1 MRTGN
6 NGNVVHDGSYAVNR
20 RALSNALLLAF
31 ATMRAHKLRSLLTVL
46 GVIMGTGTIIGVGS
60 ILNGFD
66 GAMTAVL
73 RSFGPNS
80 IIVFKFPVGFRVNN
94 LSPEER
100 TRKNLT
106 FTDVINIRDRC
117 KAVKEVSAMLF
128 PNRNTINVHY
138 QSNDMYD
145 VNLFGTDEGYA
156 NGGQVDIHLGRF
168 FTEEENRL
176 RAPVA
181 VVGQDI
187 EKGLFANVDP
197 IGKTIN
203 VDGHEF
209 QVIGTML
216 RPAASFFGD
225 TDNRVLLPYFSMQR
239 LYPGARENA
248 IVVNAENGRLAEAL
262 DEVRTILRIDRRV
275 PYNKPDDFALSTADQ
290 MVADFRQIT
299 AMTFLV
305 MAVLSS
311 IGLLVGGIGVMN
323 IMLVSVTERTQEIG
337 VRKALGARRSDII
350 LQFLL
355 EAAVLTSLG
364 GLMGILF
371 GWSIALISRLFFQ
384 SLNATVPMWAAVV
397 GIVMSAAVGI
407 FFGIWPANKAARL
420 DPVEALRH
428 E

>member
-1 MRTGN
+1 M
-6 NGNVVHDGSYAVNR
+6 NR

-31 ATMRAHKLRSLLTVL
+31 GTMRAHKMRSFLTVL
-46 GVIMGTGTIIGVGS
+46 GVIMGTGTIIGVGA

-80 IIVFKFPVGFRVNN
+80 IIVFKFPVGFRVTN

-100 TRKNLT
+100 TRKDLT
-106 FTDVINIRDRC
+106 FTNVVNIRERC
-117 KAVKEVSAMLF
+117 KAVKEVSPMLF
-128 PNRNTINVHY
+128 PNRRTVNVHY
-138 QSNDMYD
+138 QGNDMYD
-145 VNLFGTDEGYA
+145 VNLFGVDEGYA
-156 NGGQVDIHLGRF
+156 NGGQVDMHLGRF
-168 FTEEENRL
+168 FTDEENR
-176 RAPVA
+176 RRTPVA

-203 VDGHEF
+203 VDGHQF
-209 QVIGTML
+209 QVIGTMI

-239 LYPGARENA
+239 LYPSARENA
-248 IVVNAENGRLAEAL
+248 IVVTAENGRMPEAL
-262 DEVRTILRIDRRV
+262 DEVRAVLRIDRRV
-275 PYNKPDDFALSTADQ
+275 RYDKPDDFALSTADQ

-299 AMTFLV
+299 AITFLV

-364 GLMGILF
+364 GLAGVLF
-371 GWSIALISRLFFQ
+371 GWSIALISRIFFE
-384 SLNATVPMWAAVV
+384 SLNASVPAWAALV
-397 GIVMSAAVGI
+397 GITMSAAVGI